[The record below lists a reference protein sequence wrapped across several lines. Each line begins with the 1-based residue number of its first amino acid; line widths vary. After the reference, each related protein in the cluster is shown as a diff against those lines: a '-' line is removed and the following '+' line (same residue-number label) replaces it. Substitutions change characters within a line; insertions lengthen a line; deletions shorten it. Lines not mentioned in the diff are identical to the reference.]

1 MPQSVVGCSSL
12 FDFKPESC
20 GKERGNLGYLMDVAK
35 QVFLQWAISAFTLRF
50 GCFPVIIINCCIG
63 MCWFDFATACV
74 CVRGGGGGGVLKK
87 LFRYIL

>member
-35 QVFLQWAISAFTLRF
+35 QVFLQWAISALT
-50 GCFPVIIINCCIG
+50 V
-63 MCWFDFATACV
+63 V
-74 CVRGGGGGGVLKK
+74 
-87 LFRYIL
+87 